1 MHLDGLKQ
9 NFDWWQIW
17 QSYMR
22 SDSSGPFLSSE
33 FGPTAIVRYSVL
45 AKCCSLVTGTCV
57 CFFLWRQSRV
67 ALRGQIF
74 EDFAKTMRLKRE
86 KVSVNTCFGEDLADL
101 GAGCWRVLEDEGRF
115 SGVLDL
121 SFVCFF
127 FLGDPPF
134 LGVGVLVVITK
145 NTSILHVLDALNT
158 FQIKYMYFKHW
169 LKYGEILLTYW
180 NIGNIYIQRSNVWK

>member
-1 MHLDGLKQ
+1 
-9 NFDWWQIW
+9 
-17 QSYMR
+17 
-22 SDSSGPFLSSE
+22 
-33 FGPTAIVRYSVL
+33 
-45 AKCCSLVTGTCV
+45 
-57 CFFLWRQSRV
+57 
-67 ALRGQIF
+67 
-74 EDFAKTMRLKRE
+74 MRLKRE

-145 NTSILHVLDALNT
+145 NTSILHVRYL
-158 FQIKYMYFKHW
+158 MH
-169 LKYGEILLTYW
+169 
-180 NIGNIYIQRSNVWK
+180 